1 MMLCQLL
8 NIPSTDDEWSIWSY
22 HHRLSHQAIR
32 QAAQSQKNVTLIDY
46 SIDPVNRAFITDWLD
61 RNQQL
66 HVDMDGLVG
75 AQSVDLQDV
84 DLQDRNQLVAWIR
97 LHFLDH
103 QTVETQLGIAS

>member
-1 MMLCQLL
+1 MLCQLL
-8 NIPSTDDEWSIWSY
+8 NIPSTQDEWNIWSY

-32 QAAQSQKNVTLIDY
+32 QAALARSVTLIDY
-46 SIDPVNRAFITDWLD
+46 EIDPVNREFITDWLD

-97 LHFLDH
+97 LHWIDH

>member
-1 MMLCQLL
+1 MVKAVKEGREFWVGCE
-8 NIPSTDDEWSIWSY
+8 DE
-22 HHRLSHQAIR
+22 
-32 QAAQSQKNVTLIDY
+32 
-46 SIDPVNRAFITDWLD
+46 VNRAFITDWLD

-97 LHFLDH
+97 LHWIDH